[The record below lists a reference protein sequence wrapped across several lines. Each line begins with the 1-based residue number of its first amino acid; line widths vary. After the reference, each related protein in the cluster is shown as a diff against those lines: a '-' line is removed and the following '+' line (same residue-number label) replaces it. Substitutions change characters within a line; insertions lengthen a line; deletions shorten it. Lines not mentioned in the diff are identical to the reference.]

1 MLMESRRLSRQSRGS
16 ITTRR
21 KMASLRVSLQR
32 RQSRLRERVG
42 ADRFRRSAFE
52 QVDLHT
58 TEHHTSQMFPTAVS
72 SEVGSKL
79 T

>member
-32 RQSRLRERVG
+32 RQARLREQVE
-42 ADRFRRSAFE
+42 ADRSRESAFE
-52 QVDLHT
+52 PVDLDT
-58 TEHHTSQMFPTAVS
+58 TEHHTSQRFPAAVS
-72 SEVGSKL
+72 
-79 T
+79 